1 MVFNPLG
8 IRGISG
14 NTCRERGFVE
24 SAPFSHVKSSP
35 DPMRLNI
42 GVWLAYTSKS
52 HSSIVMVS
60 MVLLDHWTAKKL
72 VAGLLA
78 AMAVGAL
85 LNCRL
90 DAPRQGWSRRWGP
103 LVPHKTFPAD
113 CGICHVTQGWNVL
126 RKDFSF
132 DHEKETGY
140 PLKGAHAGAACLR
153 CHNDRGPVQSY
164 IARGCGGCHPDPH
177 TSSLGLDCQRCH
189 EQISWRPTGLIAEHA
204 RTRFPLFG
212 AHAVA
217 PCENC
222 HPGAPA
228 GQFRGAPVQCDLC
241 HRAELARATSP
252 DHAASGWIT
261 DCQRC
266 HTPLGWERAFVRH
279 DFFPLSGGHAGLD
292 CTRCH
297 TSGVLGKIP
306 SDCYSCHAASYQTAP
321 GHAAQSFPHTCGQ
334 CHSITAWLPARYDHT
349 SFPLTG
355 AHAGLDCTRCHTG
368 GTFGP
373 LPSNCNSCHVADY
386 QGAPNHSGLGFPQTC
401 QQCHTT
407 AAWIPS
413 TFRHTFPL
421 SGSHNRSCTEC
432 HTTGSTSTF
441 SCVTCHT
448 ASSTNGDHREVAGYS
463 YSSQACYQ
471 CHPTGRN

>member
-1 MVFNPLG
+1 
-8 IRGISG
+8 
-14 NTCRERGFVE
+14 
-24 SAPFSHVKSSP
+24 
-35 DPMRLNI
+35 MRLNI

-189 EQISWRPTGLIAEHA
+189 EQIRWRPTGLIAEHA

-297 TSGVLGKIP
+297 TSGVLGRIP
-306 SDCYSCHAASYQTAP
+306 SDCYSCHAATYQTAP
-321 GHAAQSFPHTCGQ
+321 GHVASSFPHTCGQ

-349 SFPLTG
+349 GFPLTG
-355 AHAGLDCTRCHTG
+355 AHTGLDCTRCHTG
-368 GTFGP
+368 GTFSP
-373 LPSNCNSCHVADY
+373 LPSNCYSCHAANY
-386 QGAPNHSGLGFPQTC
+386 QGAPNHSALNFPQTC

-407 AAWIPS
+407 TAWIPS

-421 SGSHNRSCTEC
+421 SGSHDRSCTEC
-432 HTTGSTSTF
+432 HTSGSTSTF
-441 SCVTCHT
+441 NCLNCHT
-448 ASSTNGDHREVAGYS
+448 AASTNEHHSGVAGYS

-471 CHPTGRN
+471 CHPTGQQR